1 MSKFAKFIR
10 STTRQLVILTG
21 LVGLTFAAGIEW
33 AEAAETGAEA
43 TSAMPGELHVI
54 FLFLLTL
61 GVLAIMIIKPQER
74 ARVRGRPEKRRTTR
88 R

>member
-10 STTRQLVILTG
+10 STTRRLVILTG

-33 AEAAETGAEA
+33 AEAAEPGAGA